1 MTGPT
6 QERIAVL
13 EEVRALIDETI
24 ALYPLPIARAALGSL
39 RDDIDALIE
48 SAALAWSQTR

>member
-13 EEVRALIDETI
+13 EEVRALVDEKI
-24 ALYPLPIARAALGSL
+24 ALYPLPIARVALGSL

-48 SAALAWSQTR
+48 SAALAWAQTR

>member
-13 EEVRALIDETI
+13 EEVRALVDETI
-24 ALYPLPIARAALGSL
+24 ALYPLPIARVALGSL

-48 SAALAWSQTR
+48 SAALAWRQTR